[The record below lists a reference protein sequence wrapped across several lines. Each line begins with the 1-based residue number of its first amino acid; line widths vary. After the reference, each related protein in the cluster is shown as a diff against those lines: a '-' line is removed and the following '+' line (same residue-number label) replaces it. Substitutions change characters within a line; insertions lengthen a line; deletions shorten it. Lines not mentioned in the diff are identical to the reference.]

1 MFCNKCGKEYD
12 DSHSFCLHCGADN
25 PYIDQSETQA
35 TQSTEV
41 PPTLEQTPYQPQ
53 AQGRILLARFM
64 PGLVFVTA
72 AIILVVFGLI
82 ISAST
87 PSTSTSSTSSKIA
100 AATARY
106 ETNNVSADS
115 APQQQVSNG
124 WYTNDLLLVL
134 NNELRDG
141 IRDEIRESNN
151 KLVLTIWVSAA
162 LLLAALGGY
171 FILSKVLHNHSLG
184 AIPDKR
190 IYK

>member
-12 DSHSFCLHCGADN
+12 DSHSFCPHCSADN
-25 PYIDQSETQA
+25 PSIAQSETQA
-35 TQSTEV
+35 TQSTEI
-41 PPTLEQTPYQPQ
+41 PPTQEQTPYQPQ
-53 AQGRILLARFM
+53 AQGSNFLARFM
-64 PGLVFVTA
+64 PGLVFVIA

-82 ISAST
+82 ISTST
-87 PSTSTSSTSSKIA
+87 PSTSSEIAEATS
-100 AATARY
+100 RY
-106 ETNNVSADS
+106 NSNNDSADS

-134 NNELRDG
+134 NNE
-141 IRDEIRESNN
+141 IRNSNN

-171 FILSKVLHNHSLG
+171 FILSKVLHNHSLA

-190 IYK
+190 TDK

>member
-1 MFCNKCGKEYD
+1 MKCPKCGKEYD
-12 DSHSFCLHCGADN
+12 DSHSFCPHCGADN
-25 PYIDQSETQA
+25 PSIAQSGTQA
-35 TQSTEV
+35 TQSTEI
-41 PPTLEQTPYQPQ
+41 PPTQEQTPYQPQ
-53 AQGRILLARFM
+53 AQGRNFLARFM
-64 PGLVFVTA
+64 PGLVFVTT

-82 ISAST
+82 ISTST
-87 PSTSTSSTSSKIA
+87 PSTSSEIAEATS
-100 AATARY
+100 RY
-106 ETNNVSADS
+106 NSNNDSADS